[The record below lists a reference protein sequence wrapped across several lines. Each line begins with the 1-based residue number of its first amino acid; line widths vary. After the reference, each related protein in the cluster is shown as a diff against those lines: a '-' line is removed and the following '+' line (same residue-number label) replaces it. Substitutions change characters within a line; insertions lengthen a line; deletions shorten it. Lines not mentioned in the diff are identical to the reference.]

1 MLATVPTSVLGP
13 ILPTATPDL
22 ALQEPAQ
29 QPSPE
34 DLVNAMRTQAEA
46 TGRLLMPMNGQGTL
60 PGADGSG
67 PVYRPLSM
75 LAKDSTAEAVT
86 GLPRGGALL
95 TQLPEPSGPVA
106 ERLERNVMQLQLGR
120 GAVGPQA
127 GTVTS
132 ALGDLKDRG
141 GAGVDEA
148 IRNGKLHLSL
158 ASQHSDVVT
167 SVVTEVH
174 MAAQRIIHAEMEKR
188 KNGMYERLRSKLL
201 QGEVPS
207 SGTTDGG
214 DGGRKVKGQVPESSR
229 RILELL
235 TKPKANSPEVFDA
248 IVKLDCQDGKAEKA
262 DLWSAFEWAT
272 SARDPVPPA
281 NAHQFI
287 AGSLGYLNN
296 RFVEGLMTTVYSSG
310 RPYASSGEMK
320 HPKSHAERL
329 DLTFQYGRIVFDD
342 NNFPYSHLHEVWFAL
357 YTAVRANF
365 VSVVETL
372 CAEPSLL
379 VACPPL
385 GSLGKALVARMAS
398 VKGTG
403 GQQCPTP
410 TAMADFDDGSSGP
423 LQVLLAL
430 VDRPLGED
438 TVGSAVS
445 DGGPPRLTSPDFSV
459 TRVLP
464 NCTAEDW
471 TWFNLMECLHPS
483 FSTVE
488 TLTKLQLVQDK
499 IANLP
504 SEYFDDPQASA
515 VEGPGVGGPGGTA
528 MAIADA
534 GPTYPRQ
541 RRTTGGP
548 SRSKKA
554 SWKLAK
560 LLLLSLQFPRAFGVL
575 SAGSE
580 AQETTAIWM
589 RLYLNRPHG
598 SGIMTA
604 LRSAH
609 LEEGESE
616 SSSATAV
623 MHYAQ
628 KRFTLQETLRFLPAL
643 MPRSRVEVL
652 RELLLSHTE
661 SNVNG
666 GAEVV
671 DEIVGFIDPETGE
684 VHRGLLHSSALASIM
699 DEKASAPTTDS
710 AASPALGGGSQEN
723 AAAAIGNGS
732 STRPS
737 TTGMFSNPN
746 ALALPTPASAS
757 SSQPPPQQSVYVE
770 TCRYCGRCAVDMG
783 HHGLGMKLLHCAGE
797 YKEVVSV
804 MVRCLTSPALVQ
816 EISDPSSPLLAVIE
830 MLMKI
835 YDKNPGKWNL
845 DSVEWDEAKRLYSL
859 LQFERLCASG
869 RYEEA
874 ITHFDRH
881 QLLGGSWDR
890 RAGGARASIARR
902 VLNAYVP
909 LLVHAQKSASRD
921 VIRDRVIELQ
931 KFVAA
936 NVPEEVMRQVSP
948 ATLRALS
955 ELSVYLRAADE
966 GTSALPKR
974 ASLAS
979 SKFSTPFPFIRGL
992 EETPSRCIL
1001 EPGEHLGAA
1010 TQNQDPS
1017 YTFLGDVVRS
1027 MVWCRGVEG
1036 EPQLL
1041 CAGDRGLSWVEVQDD
1056 DQQRGSYSLS
1066 VQTGRPGN
1074 GTASDLGLTDDNR
1087 PVRMAVTA
1095 RGMIVLATS
1104 NGCLFTVNSATR
1116 EVTSF
1121 YTPAE
1126 GEEDELIDFDVA
1138 TGGHVIA
1145 TISATGGLKVYVE
1158 DHKHGVGCFTWP
1170 DKSCY
1175 SGQLHMNDVEGQGE
1189 FRWPDGRMSR
1199 YRGSWKD
1206 NRKHGYGKYTWP
1218 DGRVYEGG
1226 FADDYRDGTNRVGFV
1241 RDLCSDCIHP
1251 VDGNLGRTRMAIL
1264 GQDFSVIAEVN
1275 LQSGRVDELKQKL
1288 TDAFPDYLVGVKRTA
1303 GGSVGLQAAGAPRLQ
1318 KQLRV
1323 CGPDE
1328 RNILGR
1334 FCEYLAQKDIEILDL
1349 KSEVLSGSHIGYDVF
1364 DTTLTIG
1371 IPVGEDAATDHLQQE
1386 LSRLGEEIGVE
1397 ATLMPF
1403 P

>member
-46 TGRLLMPMNGQGTL
+46 TERLLMPMNGQGTL

-67 PVYRPLSM
+67 LVYRPLSM

-86 GLPRGGALL
+86 GLPRGGGGALL

-188 KNGMYERLRSKLL
+188 KNDMYERLRSKLL

-207 SGTTDGG
+207 SGTTDGS

-379 VACPPL
+379 VTCPPL

-589 RLYLNRPHG
+589 RLYLSRPHG

-628 KRFTLQETLRFLPAL
+628 KRFTLQGTLRFLPAL

-699 DEKASAPTTDS
+699 DEKASTPTTDS
-710 AASPALGGGSQEN
+710 GASPALGGGSQEN

-746 ALALPTPASAS
+746 ALALPTPASTS
-757 SSQPPPQQSVYVE
+757 SSQLPPQQQSVYVE

-816 EISDPSSPLLAVIE
+816 KISDPSSPLLAVIE

-955 ELSVYLRAADE
+955 ELSVYLR
-966 GTSALPKR
+966 
-974 ASLAS
+974 
-979 SKFSTPFPFIRGL
+979 
-992 EETPSRCIL
+992 
-1001 EPGEHLGAA
+1001 
-1010 TQNQDPS
+1010 
-1017 YTFLGDVVRS
+1017 
-1027 MVWCRGVEG
+1027 
-1036 EPQLL
+1036 
-1041 CAGDRGLSWVEVQDD
+1041 
-1056 DQQRGSYSLS
+1056 
-1066 VQTGRPGN
+1066 
-1074 GTASDLGLTDDNR
+1074 
-1087 PVRMAVTA
+1087 
-1095 RGMIVLATS
+1095 
-1104 NGCLFTVNSATR
+1104 
-1116 EVTSF
+1116 
-1121 YTPAE
+1121 
-1126 GEEDELIDFDVA
+1126 
-1138 TGGHVIA
+1138 
-1145 TISATGGLKVYVE
+1145 
-1158 DHKHGVGCFTWP
+1158 
-1170 DKSCY
+1170 
-1175 SGQLHMNDVEGQGE
+1175 
-1189 FRWPDGRMSR
+1189 
-1199 YRGSWKD
+1199 
-1206 NRKHGYGKYTWP
+1206 
-1218 DGRVYEGG
+1218 
-1226 FADDYRDGTNRVGFV
+1226 
-1241 RDLCSDCIHP
+1241 
-1251 VDGNLGRTRMAIL
+1251 
-1264 GQDFSVIAEVN
+1264 
-1275 LQSGRVDELKQKL
+1275 
-1288 TDAFPDYLVGVKRTA
+1288 
-1303 GGSVGLQAAGAPRLQ
+1303 
-1318 KQLRV
+1318 
-1323 CGPDE
+1323 
-1328 RNILGR
+1328 
-1334 FCEYLAQKDIEILDL
+1334 
-1349 KSEVLSGSHIGYDVF
+1349 
-1364 DTTLTIG
+1364 
-1371 IPVGEDAATDHLQQE
+1371 
-1386 LSRLGEEIGVE
+1386 
-1397 ATLMPF
+1397 
-1403 P
+1403 

>member
-1 MLATVPTSVLGP
+1 MMLATVPTSVLGP
-13 ILPTATPDL
+13 TLPMATPDFE
-22 ALQEPAQ
+22 QDEPAQ
-29 QPSPE
+29 QPTPE
-34 DLVNAMRTQAEA
+34 NLVNASRAQAEA
-46 TGRLLMPMNGQGTL
+46 TERLLMPMNGQGTL
-60 PGADGSG
+60 PGMEGSG
-67 PVYRPLSM
+67 LVYRPLSM

-86 GLPRGGALL
+86 GLPRGALL
-95 TQLPEPSGPVA
+95 AQLPEPSGPVA

-174 MAAQRIIHAEMEKR
+174 MAAQQIIHAEMEKR
-188 KNGMYERLRSKLL
+188 KTDMYERLRSKLL

-207 SGTTDGG
+207 TGTADGS
-214 DGGRKVKGQVPESSR
+214 DGGRRVKGLVPESSR

-235 TKPKANSPEVFDA
+235 IKPKANCPEVFDS
-248 IVKLDCQDGKAEKA
+248 IVKLDCHDGKGEKA

-287 AGSLGYLNN
+287 AGSLGYLNK
-296 RFVEGLMTTVYSSG
+296 RYVEGLMATVYSSG
-310 RPYASSGEMK
+310 RPSAISGDMR

-329 DLTFQYGRIVFDD
+329 DLTFQYGRVVFDD

-385 GSLGKALVARMAS
+385 GSFGKALVARMAA

-403 GQQCPTP
+403 GQQGPTP
-410 TAMADFDDGSSGP
+410 TAMADYDDGSSGP

-438 TVGSAVS
+438 TMGSATI
-445 DGGPPRLTSPDFSV
+445 DGGAPRLTSPDFSV

-504 SEYFDDPQASA
+504 SEYFDDPQAPA
-515 VEGPGVGGPGGTA
+515 ADGGVGARPQGGNSNA

-534 GPTYPRQ
+534 GPTGYDRQ
-541 RRTTGGP
+541 RRRTVGGP
-548 SRSKKA
+548 SRSKRA

-560 LLLLSLQFPRAFGVL
+560 LLLLSLQFPRAFEVL
-575 SAGSE
+575 SGGSE

-609 LEEGESE
+609 LEEGEFE
-616 SSSATAV
+616 SSLATAV

-643 MPRSRVEVL
+643 MPRCRVEVL

-671 DEIVGFIDPETGE
+671 DEIVGFIDPATGE
-684 VHRGLLHSSALASIM
+684 VHRGLLHSSALASVM
-699 DEKASAPTTDS
+699 DEKASASTD
-710 AASPALGGGSQEN
+710 GKEN
-723 AAAAIGNGS
+723 VVAAIGNG
-732 STRPS
+732 P
-737 TTGMFSNPN
+737 TTSGMFSTPN
-746 ALALPTPASAS
+746 ALALPSAASTS
-757 SSQPPPQQSVYVE
+757 SKRHQPQQKQQQPSKSVYVE

-797 YKEVVSV
+797 YKEVVAV

-816 EISDPSSPLLAVIE
+816 EISDPSSSLLAVIE

-835 YDKNPGKWNL
+835 YDTNPSKWSL
-845 DSVEWDEAKRLYSL
+845 DRVEWDEAKRLYSL

-874 ITHFDRH
+874 ISHFDRH
-881 QLLGGSWDR
+881 QLLGGSSDKR
-890 RAGGARASIARR
+890 TGGARASIARGL
-902 VLNAYVP
+902 LNAYVP
-909 LLVHAQKSASRD
+909 LLVHAQKTASRE
-921 VIRDRVIELQ
+921 VIRDRVVELQ

-936 NVPEEVMRQVSP
+936 NVAEEVMRQVSP
-948 ATLRALS
+948 ATLRALA
-955 ELSVYLRAADE
+955 ELSVYLR
-966 GTSALPKR
+966 
-974 ASLAS
+974 
-979 SKFSTPFPFIRGL
+979 
-992 EETPSRCIL
+992 
-1001 EPGEHLGAA
+1001 
-1010 TQNQDPS
+1010 
-1017 YTFLGDVVRS
+1017 
-1027 MVWCRGVEG
+1027 
-1036 EPQLL
+1036 
-1041 CAGDRGLSWVEVQDD
+1041 
-1056 DQQRGSYSLS
+1056 
-1066 VQTGRPGN
+1066 
-1074 GTASDLGLTDDNR
+1074 
-1087 PVRMAVTA
+1087 
-1095 RGMIVLATS
+1095 
-1104 NGCLFTVNSATR
+1104 
-1116 EVTSF
+1116 
-1121 YTPAE
+1121 
-1126 GEEDELIDFDVA
+1126 
-1138 TGGHVIA
+1138 
-1145 TISATGGLKVYVE
+1145 
-1158 DHKHGVGCFTWP
+1158 
-1170 DKSCY
+1170 
-1175 SGQLHMNDVEGQGE
+1175 
-1189 FRWPDGRMSR
+1189 
-1199 YRGSWKD
+1199 
-1206 NRKHGYGKYTWP
+1206 
-1218 DGRVYEGG
+1218 
-1226 FADDYRDGTNRVGFV
+1226 
-1241 RDLCSDCIHP
+1241 
-1251 VDGNLGRTRMAIL
+1251 
-1264 GQDFSVIAEVN
+1264 
-1275 LQSGRVDELKQKL
+1275 
-1288 TDAFPDYLVGVKRTA
+1288 
-1303 GGSVGLQAAGAPRLQ
+1303 
-1318 KQLRV
+1318 
-1323 CGPDE
+1323 
-1328 RNILGR
+1328 
-1334 FCEYLAQKDIEILDL
+1334 
-1349 KSEVLSGSHIGYDVF
+1349 
-1364 DTTLTIG
+1364 
-1371 IPVGEDAATDHLQQE
+1371 
-1386 LSRLGEEIGVE
+1386 
-1397 ATLMPF
+1397 
-1403 P
+1403 